1 MSCGLYCSLHW
12 RSLSSWANELAPDV
26 VQDVERQVFD
36 EALLGALR
44 IAGLVRHSQ
53 SLFPKTDF
61 PLDLDQRFDIE
72 RLLRLTQTFFTSVH
86 TQLGC
91 SWLRNG
97 KAEVKPASRD

>member
-1 MSCGLYCSLHW
+1 MWVILQSALEEFGL
-12 RSLSSWANELAPDV
+12 RGANELAPDV

-72 RLLRLTQTFFTSVH
+72 RLSASGPKHSSLQYIRSWDV
-86 TQLGC
+86 LG
-91 SWLRNG
+91 
-97 KAEVKPASRD
+97 